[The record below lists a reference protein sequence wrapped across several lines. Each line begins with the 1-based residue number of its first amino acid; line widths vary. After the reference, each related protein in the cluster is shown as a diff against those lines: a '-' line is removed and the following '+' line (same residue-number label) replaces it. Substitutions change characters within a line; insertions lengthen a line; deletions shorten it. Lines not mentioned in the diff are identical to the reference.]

1 VTNVGVVVGAL
12 AISMADT
19 LSCVEATVGSFP
31 SLVPLMMESAHQ
43 FPESHGSHSCIIIRV
58 GPLQEFD
65 QGQADAATGMIE
77 GQG

>member
-1 VTNVGVVVGAL
+1 
-12 AISMADT
+12 MADT
-19 LSCVEATVGSFP
+19 PMRRGYKVSSFP
-31 SLVPLMMESAHQ
+31 LVPLMMESAHQ

-65 QGQADAATGMIE
+65 QGQADAAAGMIE